1 MFKSDKCQKNK
12 KYCLLKLNSCFRL
25 AYRKL
30 LGELTCGK
38 KKKKKSVGPE
48 ETFYLKRNHCESF
61 YEVNIL

>member
-38 KKKKKSVGPE
+38 KKKKNQLAQRKLS
-48 ETFYLKRNHCESF
+48 
-61 YEVNIL
+61 I